1 MAGIPEVT
9 SVVGFLAAVP
19 PEDPR
24 YKAKCYGNVVK
35 DKLVEKEWERLSGV
49 KRPL

>member
-24 YKAKCYGNVVK
+24 YKAKCYEHAVK
-35 DKLVEKEWERLSGV
+35 DKLVEWCEKGA
-49 KRPL
+49 K